1 MDYIESYGVQIP
13 YYVNGEGF
21 PLFIFNGFTCSQPNL
36 KYLIAD
42 LSKKYK
48 VISWD
53 YVGHGK
59 SGTPADFS
67 EISVDSFADDAAKI
81 MDRLKVEKA
90 VFLGYSLGAQVM
102 LQNYLENRNRAEV
115 LISLCGF
122 PGNAFDSF
130 LHSPLSANVVELL
143 NNVAPK
149 ISDPLRN
156 IWKTV
161 MHLPFPLRFVGASLF
176 INREKV
182 KREDVEPFFNSMAHL
197 DPNLL
202 IHISEKMRTHSVA
215 DSLHSIDIP
224 TLVIG
229 GEKDLFAP
237 FSRSKEIH
245 RLIDGSELVMIPG
258 ASHNANLEEPEFIL
272 KRVHDFLDRKLNI
285 K

>member
-90 VFLGYSLGAQVM
+90 VFW
-102 LQNYLENRNRAEV
+102 
-115 LISLCGF
+115 
-122 PGNAFDSF
+122 D
-130 LHSPLSANVVELL
+130 
-143 NNVAPK
+143 
-149 ISDPLRN
+149 
-156 IWKTV
+156 TV
-161 MHLPFPLRFVGASLF
+161 
-176 INREKV
+176 
-182 KREDVEPFFNSMAHL
+182 
-197 DPNLL
+197 
-202 IHISEKMRTHSVA
+202 SV
-215 DSLHSIDIP
+215 
-224 TLVIG
+224 
-229 GEKDLFAP
+229 
-237 FSRSKEIH
+237 H
-245 RLIDGSELVMIPG
+245 R
-258 ASHNANLEEPEFIL
+258 
-272 KRVHDFLDRKLNI
+272 
-285 K
+285 